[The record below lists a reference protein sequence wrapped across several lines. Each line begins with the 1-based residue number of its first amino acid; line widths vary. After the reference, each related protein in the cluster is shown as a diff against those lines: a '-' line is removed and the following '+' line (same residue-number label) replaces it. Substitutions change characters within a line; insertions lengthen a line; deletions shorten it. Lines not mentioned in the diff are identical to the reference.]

1 MAWLRFLPKD
11 NLFRQ
16 FEEKDMAVSN
26 IVNTSAEKVGDIDLN
41 DALFAVEVKPSILH
55 DVVCMQRANRRQG
68 TASTKTRGEVA
79 GSGAKPWRQ
88 KGTGRARA
96 GSRKSPIWRGGGRAF
111 GPRPRDYS
119 YKLPKKVRRLALRMA
134 LSARFGEGNLVV
146 LDAFEMEEIKT
157 KEFVKVMDNFDFDN
171 CLIVTGDDNTTLQ
184 LSARNAVGHKVL
196 PVAGLNVYD
205 ILKYSKLMLVQSTLA
220 QLEERLVV

>member
-1 MAWLRFLPKD
+1 
-11 NLFRQ
+11 
-16 FEEKDMAVSN
+16 MAVSE

-41 DALFAVEVKPSILH
+41 DALFTVEVKPSILH